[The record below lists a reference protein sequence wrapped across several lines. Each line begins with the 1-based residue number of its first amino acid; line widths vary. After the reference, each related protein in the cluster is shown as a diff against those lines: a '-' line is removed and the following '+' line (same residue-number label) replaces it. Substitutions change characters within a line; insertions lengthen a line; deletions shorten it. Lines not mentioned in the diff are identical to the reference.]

1 MSMIA
6 HIEGLVEEVK
16 NEDLFQSTSM
26 EKCQVMIDTLQLD
39 KMLGH
44 VDGWRT
50 RSFIELFDVV
60 GDDFLKV
67 VEQVNIEGFR
77 GYLIPHSYL

>member
-6 HIEGLVEEVK
+6 HMEGLVEEVK
-16 NEDLFQSTSM
+16 NEDLFQSTSVG
-26 EKCQVMIDTLQLD
+26 KCQVMIDTLQLD

-50 RSFIELFDVV
+50 GSFIELFDVV
-60 GDDFLKV
+60 RDDLRKV
-67 VEQVNIEGFR
+67 WNRLIQKVFEG
-77 GYLIPHSYL
+77 I

>member
-6 HIEGLVEEVK
+6 HMEGLVEEFK

-26 EKCQVMIDTLQLD
+26 GKCQVMIDTLQLD
-39 KMLGH
+39 KMLGY

-50 RSFIELFDVV
+50 GSFIELFDVAR
-60 GDDFLKV
+60 DDLLKV
-67 VEQVNIEGFR
+67 VEQVNLEGF
-77 GYLIPHSYL
+77 

>member
-6 HIEGLVEEVK
+6 HMEGLVEEVK
-16 NEDLFQSTSM
+16 NQDLFQS
-26 EKCQVMIDTLQLD
+26 MIDTLQLD

-50 RSFIELFDVV
+50 GSFIELFDVAR
-60 GDDFLKV
+60 DDLLKV
-67 VEQVNIEGFR
+67 VEQVNLEGF
-77 GYLIPHSYL
+77 

>member
-26 EKCQVMIDTLQLD
+26 GKCQVMIDTLQLD

-50 RSFIELFDVV
+50 GSFIELFDVV
-60 GDDFLKV
+60 QDDLLKV
-67 VEQVNIEGFR
+67 WNRLIQKVFEG
-77 GYLIPHSYL
+77 I

>member
-1 MSMIA
+1 MSMVA
-6 HIEGLVEEVK
+6 HMEGLVEEVK

-26 EKCQVMIDTLQLD
+26 GKCQVMIDTLQLD

-50 RSFIELFDVV
+50 GSFIELFDVV
-60 GDDFLKV
+60 RDDLRKV
-67 VEQVNIEGFR
+67 WNRLIQKVFEG
-77 GYLIPHSYL
+77 I

>member
-1 MSMIA
+1 MIV

-16 NEDLFQSTSM
+16 NEDIFQYTSM

-44 VDGWRT
+44 VDEWRT
-50 RSFIELFDVV
+50 RSFIELFDV
-60 GDDFLKV
+60 L
-67 VEQVNIEGFR
+67 
-77 GYLIPHSYL
+77 

>member
-6 HIEGLVEEVK
+6 HMEGLVEEVK

-26 EKCQVMIDTLQLD
+26 GKCQVMIDTLQLD
-39 KMLGH
+39 KILSH

-50 RSFIELFDVV
+50 GSFIELFDVV
-60 GDDFLKV
+60 RDDLLKV
-67 VEQVNIEGFR
+67 WNRLIYKVFEG
-77 GYLIPHSYL
+77 I

>member
-50 RSFIELFDVV
+50 GSFIELFDVV
-60 GDDFLKV
+60 RDDLLKV
-67 VEQVNIEGFR
+67 WNRLIQKVFEG
-77 GYLIPHSYL
+77 I